1 MYSHQEWTRALYWA
15 NLSDS
20 KLILMSLTEHRF
32 RKDGNMKLGK
42 VQDRSRKLRPPWH
55 QEKTKNQRHSF
66 SCFHTK
72 AARLKTVYVLFFF
85 LYLLIYTAA
94 GVADCREGD
103 RFRRLFPPFP
113 ELVSHELRR
122 GDVWV
127 WTSKEET
134 QYTAIVENVHKR
146 THTQKKGS
154 DSRKV
159 EELRRRRSIKNRH
172 IR

>member
-1 MYSHQEWTRALYWA
+1 MDTSSLLGKLVWFKTDPDVSYWA
-15 NLSDS
+15 SFQD
-20 KLILMSLTEHRF
+20 KTEIWNWGRCKIAVGSYVPHDI
-32 RKDGNMKLGK
+32 RKKQKIRDT
-42 VQDRSRKLRPPWH
+42 VSVAFIRKLPDW
-55 QEKTKNQRHSF
+55 KLCMF
-66 SCFHTK
+66 F
-72 AARLKTVYVLFFF
+72 FFF
-85 LYLLIYTAA
+85 LYLRIYTAA